1 MVKTVPT
8 PQRSPLC
15 GFALRASGG
24 AGPRD
29 SGVFSGLSVAVDWQD
44 GWVDASGLQVRSA
57 VETFAAVARDL
68 AETAGVRPTL
78 EQLVGYA
85 VSLVPCDWAAA
96 VVADHITSR
105 PAPLSASSEPELLA
119 VVAAIAGAA
128 GTSPGWAA
136 FEERSV
142 VLVPDLAAE
151 ERFGT
156 YAAEMLAQT
165 PIRSVLS
172 FGLAMQDHAL
182 GVLTL
187 YSRSV
192 DAFDVEAIAR
202 ASVLADHAAIA
213 IEGTIRE
220 DRAHNLQR
228 ALGSNRLIGTA
239 TGILV
244 ERHKLTPQQAF
255 DLLRSISQNSNRKL
269 VDIAESLVTTGEVPQ
284 FGRGPSKPAA

>member
-1 MVKTVPT
+1 M
-8 PQRSPLC
+8 
-15 GFALRASGG
+15 
-24 AGPRD
+24 
-29 SGVFSGLSVAVDWQD
+29 
-44 GWVDASGLQVRSA
+44 DASGLQVRSA
-57 VETFAAVARDL
+57 AETFAAVARDL

-156 YAAEMLAQT
+156 YAAEMLAHT

-172 FGLAMQDHAL
+172 FGLVMQDHAL

-187 YSRSV
+187 YSRAV
-192 DAFDVEAIAR
+192 DAFDVEAIGQGVGPGRPGGDRHRGDDPGGSR
-202 ASVLADHAAIA
+202 A
-213 IEGTIRE
+213 
-220 DRAHNLQR
+220 QP
-228 ALGSNRLIGTA
+228 A
-239 TGILV
+239 TG
-244 ERHKLTPQQAF
+244 A
-255 DLLRSISQNSNRKL
+255 
-269 VDIAESLVTTGEVPQ
+269 
-284 FGRGPSKPAA
+284 RGPTA

>member
-1 MVKTVPT
+1 MRYRVSVN
-8 PQRSPLC
+8 
-15 GFALRASGG
+15 
-24 AGPRD
+24 
-29 SGVFSGLSVAVDWQD
+29 GLSVAAGWQD
-44 GWVDASGLQVRSA
+44 EGVDASALQVRPA
-57 VETFAAVARDL
+57 AETFAAVARDL

-78 EQLVGYA
+78 EQLVGHA
-85 VSLVPCDWAAA
+85 VSLVPCHWAAA
-96 VVADHITSR
+96 AVAEHITST
-105 PAPLSASSEPELLA
+105 PAPLSASSEPELLS
-119 VVAAIAGAA
+119 VVAGIAGAA

-142 VLVPDLAAE
+142 VLVPDLSAE

-156 YAAEMLAQT
+156 YAAEMLEHT

-172 FGLAMQDHAL
+172 FGLVMQDHAL
-182 GVLTL
+182 GVLTV
-187 YSRSV
+187 YSRFV
-192 DAFDVEAIAR
+192 DAFNDEAIAR

-213 IEGTIRE
+213 IEGTLQE

-228 ALGSNRLIGTA
+228 ALGSNRVIGTA

-244 ERHKLTPQQAF
+244 ERHKLTPEQAF

-269 VDIAESLVTTGEVPQ
+269 VDIAESLVTTGEVPR

>member
-1 MVKTVPT
+1 
-8 PQRSPLC
+8 
-15 GFALRASGG
+15 
-24 AGPRD
+24 
-29 SGVFSGLSVAVDWQD
+29 
-44 GWVDASGLQVRSA
+44 VDASGLQLRPA
-57 VETFAAVARDL
+57 AETFAAVARDL

-78 EQLVGYA
+78 EQLVGHA
-85 VSLVPCDWAAA
+85 VHLVPCHWAAA
-96 VVADHITSR
+96 VVADNITST
-105 PAPLSASSEPELLA
+105 PAPLSASSEPDLLS
-119 VVAAIAGAA
+119 VVAEIAGAA
-128 GTSPGWAA
+128 GTSPGWTA

-156 YAAEMLAQT
+156 YSAEMLHLT

-172 FGLAMQDHAL
+172 FGLVMQDHAL

-192 DAFDVEAIAR
+192 DAFDDEAITR

-213 IEGTIRE
+213 IEGTIHE
-220 DRAHNLQR
+220 DRARNLQR

-244 ERHKLTPQQAF
+244 ERHRLTPEQAF

-269 VDIAESLVTTGEVPQ
+269 VDIAEMLVTTGEVPQ
-284 FGRGPSKPAA
+284 FGRRPSKPAP

>member
-1 MVKTVPT
+1 MI
-8 PQRSPLC
+8 
-15 GFALRASGG
+15 
-24 AGPRD
+24 
-29 SGVFSGLSVAVDWQD
+29 SGLLSGITVAVGWQNER
-44 GWVDASGLQVRSA
+44 VDASGLEVQFA
-57 VETFAAVARDL
+57 AETFAAVARDL

-78 EQLVGYA
+78 EQLVGHA
-85 VSLVPCDWAAA
+85 VTLVPCHWAAA
-96 VVADHITSR
+96 VVADHITST
-105 PAPLSASSEPELLA
+105 PAPLSASSEPDLLS
-119 VVAAIAGAA
+119 VVAGIASAA
-128 GTSPGWAA
+128 GTSPGRVA

-142 VLVPDLAAE
+142 VLVTDLATE

-156 YAAEMLAQT
+156 YAAEMLERT

-172 FGLAMQDHAL
+172 FGLVLQDHAL

-192 DAFDVEAIAR
+192 DAFAVEAITR

-213 IEGTIRE
+213 IEATVRE

-244 ERHKLTPQQAF
+244 ERHKLSPEQAF

-269 VDIAESLVTTGEVPQ
+269 VDIAEALVTTGEVPQ
-284 FGRGPSKPAA
+284 FGRGPSKPAD